1 MAGAEWGGGPGS
13 KGYEGLDPRLLRI
26 QSITDAALSHLDLDD
41 LLRALL
47 DRISAALEA
56 DTCAFLLLDE
66 ATNELVAR
74 AAKGVEEEVEQGIRI
89 PVGRGFAGRIAAE
102 KRTVIIDDVDHSDV
116 RNPILRQKG
125 IKSLL
130 GVPLLVQGDVLGVLH
145 VGTLS
150 PRAFTTDDRELLQL
164 AADRAAPAIEHS
176 RLYEEEKKT
185 ARRLE
190 RLEIVTDAALT
201 TLNIN
206 ELLEELVDRVR
217 TALRTD
223 TCAILLLDEQADEL
237 VARAA
242 RGIEEEV
249 EQGVRIP
256 VGGGFAGRIAA
267 ERRTIFLPD
276 VDHGHVLNPIL
287 REKGIKSLLGAP
299 LISRGKVLGV
309 IHVGT
314 LRPHV
319 FDDEERTL
327 LELAASRA
335 AAGLERALVHEELIR
350 LDHVRHSFIT
360 IASHELRTPAAA
372 VLGAA
377 LTLVDQADRLSSEDE
392 WRLKEMLAEQSKR
405 LARLI
410 DQLLDVSRL
419 ETKALELRPRRLRLG
434 EHLQTIVVAASGGA
448 DVEVRVPEGLEL
460 DADAV
465 ALERVVTN
473 LVTNAVRYGEPPI
486 VVSAEQRDRHV
497 RVSVSDSGEGIPD
510 ELLARLF
517 EQFARGSNAQG
528 SHGSGLGLAIARSY
542 ARAHGGD
549 LVYHGD
555 KTGARFELVLPV
567 AHS

>member
-1 MAGAEWGGGPGS
+1 MPGSMRPRGPG
-13 KGYEGLDPRLLRI
+13 GREYEELDPRLLRI
-26 QSITDAALSHLDLDD
+26 QSVTDAALSHLELDQ
-41 LLRALL
+41 LLHALL
-47 DRISAALEA
+47 DRISDALGT

-66 ATNELVAR
+66 ETNELVAR
-74 AAKGVEEEVEQGIRI
+74 AAKGIEEEVEQGVRI

-102 KRTVIIDDVDHSDV
+102 KRPVVIDDVDHAHV
-116 RNPILRQKG
+116 MNPLLREKG

-150 PRAFTTDDRELLQL
+150 PRVFDEDDRELLQL

-190 RLEIVTDAALT
+190 RLEIVTDAALAA
-201 TLNIN
+201 LNIN

-223 TCAILLLDEQADEL
+223 TCAILLLDEQTDEL

-314 LRPHV
+314 LKPHV

-327 LELAASRA
+327 LELAAARA

-377 LTLVDQADRLSSEDE
+377 LTLVDQADRLSSDDE
-392 WRLKEMLAEQSKR
+392 WRLKEMLADQSKR

-419 ETKALELRPRRLRLG
+419 ETKALDLNLRRLRLG
-434 EHLQTIVVAASGGA
+434 EHLEPIVTAAAGGST
-448 DVEVRVPEGLEL
+448 VEIRVPAELEL
-460 DADAV
+460 DADPV

-473 LVTNAVRYGEPPI
+473 LITNAVRYGEPPF

-497 RVSVSDSGEGIPD
+497 RLSVSDSGEGIPE
-510 ELLARLF
+510 ELRDRLF
-517 EQFARGSNAQG
+517 EQFARGPNAQG
-528 SHGSGLGLAIARSY
+528 SGSGLGLAIAQSY
-542 ARAHGGD
+542 AHAHGGD

-555 KTGARFELVLPV
+555 ETGARFELILPV
-567 AHS
+567 AQP

>member
-1 MAGAEWGGGPGS
+1 MAGAGGGGGPGS

-41 LLRALL
+41 LVRGLL

-102 KRTVIIDDVDHSDV
+102 KRPVIIDDVDHSDV

-448 DVEVRVPEGLEL
+448 
-460 DADAV
+460 
-465 ALERVVTN
+465 
-473 LVTNAVRYGEPPI
+473 
-486 VVSAEQRDRHV
+486 
-497 RVSVSDSGEGIPD
+497 
-510 ELLARLF
+510 
-517 EQFARGSNAQG
+517 
-528 SHGSGLGLAIARSY
+528 
-542 ARAHGGD
+542 
-549 LVYHGD
+549 
-555 KTGARFELVLPV
+555 
-567 AHS
+567 